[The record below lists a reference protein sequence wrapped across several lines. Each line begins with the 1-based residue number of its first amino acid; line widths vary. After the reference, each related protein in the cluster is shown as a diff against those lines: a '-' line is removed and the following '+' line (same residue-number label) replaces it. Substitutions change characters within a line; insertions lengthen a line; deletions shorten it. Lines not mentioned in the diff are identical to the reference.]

1 MARRR
6 MTLRRIDPWSV
17 LKFGAVVN
25 ACLLVIALLGFGILW
40 FAIRQLGVI
49 DQACDLATDVGFES
63 CAING
68 GNLFR
73 YLVLLGLLWVVIQT
87 GLLVF
92 FAFLH
97 NLIADLVGGVE
108 ITLSEEGAA
117 TMTSRSSRSERTEER
132 DSLGSPPPRRD
143 EQPTQPRGASSKGT
157 AAAASG
163 SAVAGATSSRS
174 GTSSGGSAS
183 GGRSR
188 DLPDRAPSAPPT
200 TAASPA
206 GPQRPAG
213 GGGWP
218 WDPQQ
223 PREER
228 TSGTT
233 QQRTPETTRDRSGEQ
248 PSQDPNQ
255 SERSGS
261 QGGSQDRPDERHRE
275 RGEDDLFGGR
285 DR

>member
-1 MARRR
+1 

-25 ACLLVIALLGFGILW
+25 VCLFVIGLLGFAILW

-73 YLVLLGLLWVVIQT
+73 YVLLLGLLWVVIQT

-97 NLIADLVGGVE
+97 NLIADLVGGIEV
-108 ITLSEEGAA
+108 TLSEEGAGA
-117 TMTSRSSRSERTEER
+117 TMTSRTARTERTGGGVT
-132 DSLGSPPPRRD
+132 LGSPPPRD
-143 EQPTQPRGASSKGT
+143 EQRTERAARDT

-163 SAVAGATSSRS
+163 SAVASSTSGDRS
-174 GTSSGGSAS
+174 GSSSGDDRAD
-183 GGRSR
+183 RPDR
-188 DLPDRAPSAPPT
+188 PDRAPSAPPT
-200 TAASPA
+200 AAPRSSERAPT
-206 GPQRPAG
+206 GS
-213 GGGWP
+213 GWP
-218 WDPQQ
+218 WDPQ
-223 PREER
+223 PSR
-228 TSGTT
+228 SGGSSPARP
-233 QQRTPETTRDRSGEQ
+233 QDRSDQ
-248 PSQDPNQ
+248 
-255 SERSGS
+255 ERSG
-261 QGGSQDRPDERHRE
+261 QDRTEERRTAD
-275 RGEDDLFGGR
+275 RDDDNLFGRR

>member
-49 DQACDLATDVGFES
+49 EQACDLATDVGFES

-73 YLVLLGLLWVVIQT
+73 YLLLLGLLWVVIQT

-108 ITLSEEGAA
+108 VTLSEEGGA
-117 TMTSRSSRSERTEER
+117 TMTSRASRSERTGER
-132 DSLGSPPPRRD
+132 DTLGSPPPRGD
-143 EQPTQPRGASSKGT
+143 EQPTQPRAASSTGT

-163 SAVAGATSSRS
+163 SAVAGATSGRS
-174 GTSSGGSAS
+174 EGSSSGGSAPS
-183 GGRSR
+183 GQGR
-188 DLPDRAPSAPPT
+188 DLPSRAPSAPPT
-200 TAASPA
+200 APATPA
-206 GPQRPAG
+206 GQQRSAG

-228 TSGTT
+228 TSGASQERTQETT
-233 QQRTPETTRDRSGEQ
+233 QDRGREQR
-248 PSQDPNQ
+248 SQDPD
-255 SERSGS
+255 
-261 QGGSQDRPDERHRE
+261 QGGRSSQSSGQDRSDERQ
-275 RGEDDLFGGR
+275 RGRDEDDLFGRR

>member
-73 YLVLLGLLWVVIQT
+73 YLLLLGLLWVVIQT

-108 ITLSEEGAA
+108 ITLSEEGGA
-117 TMTSRSSRSERTEER
+117 TMARRSSRSDRTEER
-132 DSLGSPPPRRD
+132 DSLGSPPPRSD
-143 EQPTQPRGASSKGT
+143 EQPTQPRGASSTGT

-163 SAVAGATSSRS
+163 SAVAGATSGRS
-174 GTSSGGSAS
+174 GGTSAGSTAS
-183 GGRSR
+183 GGQSR

-206 GPQRPAG
+206 GQQRSAQ
-213 GGGWP
+213 GGWP

-228 TSGTT
+228 TSETT
-233 QQRTPETTRDRSGEQ
+233 QDRPREQ
-248 PSQDPNQ
+248 TSEDPNPNQ
-255 SERSGS
+255 PERSGS
-261 QGGSQDRPDERHRE
+261 QGGSQDRPNERHRE
-275 RGEDDLFGGR
+275 RDDDDLFGWR